1 MRLLSNEHFS
11 QTSFGIFHVRAIFVW
26 CCNGWFINLSQNLIF
41 YSSNLIMREIHQRL
55 RAESC
60 GATVKDGEP
69 RFWLHFIAIYTNA
82 YSITWCWSTNEKWFQ
97 IRREKKC
104 WSVSSIFW
112 THCHAMNE
120 RKKKRCAHGTL
131 INCTHLPLS
140 HFHFFPAR
148 CVCFSPRLD
157 LSNTHIN

>member
-112 THCHAMNE
+112 THYHAMNE
-120 RKKKRCAHGTL
+120 RKKTL
-131 INCTHLPLS
+131 CSWYTHKLHTYASEPFSFFFLPVAFVFLRAS
-140 HFHFFPAR
+140 ISQIH
-148 CVCFSPRLD
+148 
-157 LSNTHIN
+157 T